1 MSVVFSKNVVFNELD
16 MPCLKDKPV
25 SDSPSG
31 IRMSGT
37 IPTQSSKASTA
48 ATDDMEIT
56 NYNELNGNKIEKC
69 HTGTGIPVPY
79 PGPWR
84 VGSGSRILYP
94 GGYGSGSGSK
104 FHYKGTGPSLG
115 VP

>member
-1 MSVVFSKNVVFNELD
+1 MK
-16 MPCLKDKPV
+16 
-25 SDSPSG
+25 
-31 IRMSGT
+31 
-37 IPTQSSKASTA
+37 
-48 ATDDMEIT
+48 
-56 NYNELNGNKIEKC
+56 GNKIEKC

-104 FHYKGTGPSLG
+104 FHYKGTGPGLRFCFSFVYIQKSHIRKGEGKIKKKREELQRETTAARAAMREKEKQ
-115 VP
+115 PQNDHNLKQQI